1 MNQAI
6 VTAFA
11 ILLVMGAVVQK
22 GDSYIRAGR
31 EMVYD
36 NQGRP
41 VQFAEEYYDRPGR
54 SSRPFKKGKKI
65 LQGGGRDG
73 WREEGMYHNYL
84 YFISLT
90 RRNVSSRLVDLL
102 IN

>member
-11 ILLVMGAVVQK
+11 ILLVMSAVVQK

-65 LQGGGRDG
+65 LQGGGR
-73 WREEGMYHNYL
+73 EGMDGGRKRCIITICTSPL
-84 YFISLT
+84 SLGVT
-90 RRNVSSRLVDLL
+90 FPVD
-102 IN
+102 